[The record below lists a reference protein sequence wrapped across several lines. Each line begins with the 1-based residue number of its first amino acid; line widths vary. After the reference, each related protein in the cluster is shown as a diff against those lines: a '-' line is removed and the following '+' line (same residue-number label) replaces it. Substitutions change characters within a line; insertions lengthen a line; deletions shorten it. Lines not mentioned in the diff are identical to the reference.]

1 MTHFITTHFDLLVV
15 AAMFTFMVVL
25 GGISLEDALRGPR

>member
-15 AAMFTFMVVL
+15 AVMLTFMAVL
-25 GGISLEDALRGPR
+25 GGISLEDALRGSR